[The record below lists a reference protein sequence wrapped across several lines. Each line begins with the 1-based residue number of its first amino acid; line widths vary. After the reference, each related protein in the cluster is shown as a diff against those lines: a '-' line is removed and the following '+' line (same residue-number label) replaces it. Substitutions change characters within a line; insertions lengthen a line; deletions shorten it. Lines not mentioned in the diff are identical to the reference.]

1 MNRLIRVGFAAILL
15 ALVATI
21 AGFSASI
28 PASAQAADCSAAGA
42 QSAAD
47 VAGASADF
55 ELLTQALDAASLTTV
70 LDSDGS
76 FTVFAPNDD
85 AFVALAQDLGYDG
98 ADEAGAFTAIVAA
111 LTDLGG
117 GDPIPTLDA
126 ILKHH
131 VLGTTQTAAEVTAA
145 TTLTTLQG
153 GMLTVSG
160 FTLVDSA
167 PAIADA
173 TIVGQ
178 DIVVCNGVL
187 HFVNRVMLP
196 IAVDPVVA
204 PEPTPTPTPTVTPTP
219 APTVT
224 PVTPVTD
231 EVTPERLEQPGDFG
245 NAPRLDADGAFGFGI
260 VATAGDASTAVP
272 AAGGQTGG
280 TGGGDASTG
289 LAVTGSSSEAAFAVA
304 VGLFALGA
312 SFVVS
317 GRRRVR

>member
-1 MNRLIRVGFAAILL
+1 MSRLIRVVFAATLL

-21 AGFSASI
+21 AGFSASS

-42 QSAAD
+42 QSAVD
-47 VAGASADF
+47 VAGASSDF
-55 ELLTQALDAASLTTV
+55 ELLTQALNAAGLTSI
-70 LDSDGS
+70 LDGDGS
-76 FTVFAPNDD
+76 FTVFAPNDA

-98 ADEAGAFTAIVAA
+98 SDEAGAFTAIVAV

-126 ILKHH
+126 ILKYH
-131 VLGTTQTAAEVTAA
+131 VLDTTQTAAQVTAA

-153 GMLTVSG
+153 GTLTVSG
-160 FTLVDSA
+160 FTLVDNA
-167 PAIADA
+167 PAITDA

-204 PEPTPTPTPTVTPTP
+204 PEPAPTPTVSPAAEEPT
-219 APTVT
+219 A
-224 PVTPVTD
+224 
-231 EVTPERLEQPGDFG
+231 ERLELPGDFA
-245 NAPRLDADGAFGFGI
+245 NAPSVDVDGAFGFGI
-260 VATAGDASTAVP
+260 IATAGEASTVVP

-280 TGGGDASTG
+280 TGGGDASAG

-304 VGLFALGA
+304 VGLFALGG

-317 GRRRVR
+317 GRRRIR